1 MLKFASAIVVAC
13 LLLLAELL
21 TVSPKAVALSGFLG
35 VQPGSIHSLM
45 QKAGCDQA
53 DEDCEKGKEMVCTP
67 GGPDPQCACDN
78 CQVGVNVRC
87 PKFPACFCD
96 PGTVCPGLS
105 GGGWCRC
112 PN

>member
-45 QKAGCDQA
+45 QKAGCDEA
-53 DEDCEKGKEMVCTP
+53 DENCEKGKQTVCTP
-67 GGPDPQCACDN
+67 GGPDPQCVCES
-78 CQVGVNVRC
+78 CQFDLVVRC
-87 PKFPACFCD
+87 PKYPACNCN
-96 PGTVCPGLS
+96 PGTICKGLS
-105 GGGWCRC
+105 TGNYCQC
-112 PN
+112 PK